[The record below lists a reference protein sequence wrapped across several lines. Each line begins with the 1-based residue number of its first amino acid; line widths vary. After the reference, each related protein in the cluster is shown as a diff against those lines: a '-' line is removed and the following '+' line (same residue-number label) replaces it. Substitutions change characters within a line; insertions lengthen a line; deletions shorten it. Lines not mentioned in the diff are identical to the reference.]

1 MRRLLVLIGLVTATV
16 ATATPG
22 HAAGPMQ
29 QLQQYTDRLIAILE
43 DPKVQ
48 GPDRRLARRAAV
60 RAAAL
65 EMFDAAEASRRALG
79 VHWAKLTA
87 DEQQSFVRLFLD
99 LLELAYATKV
109 DLYGGQRVKYLGEAV
124 DGDYATVRAKVLTRR
139 GTEVPADTKMVRRA
153 ERWLVYDVLV
163 ENIGLIANYRAQFDR
178 IIRTSSYQALV
189 RRMQKAREE

>member
-16 ATATPG
+16 APAAPG

-48 GPDRRLARRAAV
+48 GPDRRLARRDAV